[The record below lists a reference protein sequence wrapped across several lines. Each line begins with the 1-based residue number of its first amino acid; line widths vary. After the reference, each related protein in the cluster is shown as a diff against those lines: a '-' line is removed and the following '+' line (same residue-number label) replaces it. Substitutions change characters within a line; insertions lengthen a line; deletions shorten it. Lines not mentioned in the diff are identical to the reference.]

1 VFRVQGEIATRVA
14 EQLRV
19 ALGASEQ
26 QRLAEPPTANL
37 AAYEAYLRGQEIS
50 SDFAVTE
57 SEPLRRA
64 AAQYEQAVALDPSFA
79 LAWAQLSRARSL
91 LFFNLTPLPSL
102 ARGALEAAETA
113 LRLAPGLPEARLA
126 MGGYYQNVLKD
137 PAKMLEQGR
146 QGLAASPNHPGL
158 LGLAALAESG
168 LGRWQEALV
177 HLEQARALDPRS
189 VSANRR
195 LGMSLLY
202 VRRYSEAHAALD
214 RALALAP
221 ASLASMEWK
230 AMVYLAQGDLG
241 GARAFLAA
249 AGAKVEPTARVAD
262 IAHYYDLVWVLDDA
276 QQQYLLRLTPAAF
289 GEDRAVWAIALAQT
303 YALRG
308 EAAQRRRLAE
318 EAERAFAAQLGGT
331 PDDSQLHVMH
341 GLALAYLGRREEAI
355 REGERAVGLMPM
367 SRDAVVA
374 PYIQHQ
380 IVRIYMIL
388 GEKEKALDALEPLMK
403 VPYYLSP
410 KWLAIDP
417 NFAPLKGHPRF
428 ERLLRQ

>member
-1 VFRVQGEIATRVA
+1 
-14 EQLRV
+14 
-19 ALGASEQ
+19 
-26 QRLAEPPTANL
+26 
-37 AAYEAYLRGQEIS
+37 
-50 SDFAVTE
+50 
-57 SEPLRRA
+57 
-64 AAQYEQAVALDPSFA
+64 
-79 LAWAQLSRARSL
+79 
-91 LFFNLTPLPSL
+91 
-102 ARGALEAAETA
+102 
-113 LRLAPGLPEARLA
+113 
-126 MGGYYQNVLKD
+126 
-137 PAKMLEQGR
+137 LEQGR